1 MELANAMRIQD
12 GTHPIDGRAG
22 AASPAVRRSPAAPG
36 VTMIRPSSAKRLANL
51 HTLVAEF
58 AQRDIGRTGVAELLG
73 CSPSASRNYIAELL
87 DARVVFSSSARPR
100 IEWKDRTLY
109 RLTHDPIAVQEFL
122 AGLAEPS
129 GAHLTGG
136 SVAELVRGMG
146 RNTNFGLAANIEPA
160 RRDPLVAA
168 LFGAAGHS

>member
-1 MELANAMRIQD
+1 MELANVTGFYD
-12 GTHPIDGRAG
+12 GTQSIEGRTG
-22 AASPAVRRSPAAPG
+22 ATSPPGSARSA
-36 VTMIRPSSAKRLANL
+36 TMVRPSSAKRLANL

-58 AQRDIGRTGVAELLG
+58 AHRDMGRTAVAELLG
-73 CSPSASRNYIAELL
+73 CSSSASHNYIAELL
-87 DARVVFSSSARPR
+87 DARVVFLTSASRR

-109 RLTHDPIAVQEFL
+109 RLTDDPIAVQEFL
-122 AGLAEPS
+122 AGLAEPPS
-129 GAHLTGG
+129 ANLVGG

-146 RNTNFGLAANIEPA
+146 RNTNFGLAASIEPA